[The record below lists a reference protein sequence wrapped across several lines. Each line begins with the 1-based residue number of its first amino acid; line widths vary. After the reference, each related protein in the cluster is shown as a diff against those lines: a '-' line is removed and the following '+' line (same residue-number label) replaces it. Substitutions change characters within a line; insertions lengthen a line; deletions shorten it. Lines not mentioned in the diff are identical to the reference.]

1 MTCAS
6 WDLNQLITK
15 YIYILLISILLI
27 SVLITQKYDFQN
39 NIGFI
44 VNKAAKAFVKALDS
58 ELREKVGVTVGQW
71 KVMVMLVNQDG
82 LTQKETAERLGLE
95 GPTLIPII
103 DKMEQDDLVVRKV
116 DPSDR
121 RNNRIYRT
129 EKANEL
135 WKEMVKCA
143 TKVRQVS
150 LKDIPE
156 ENINITKNVLENL
169 YQNLRNQFDV
179 GCSVNNSNLSDSTDN
194 VVHNTIAVSTNAIKS
209 GKIEKD
215 HKKGKILK

>member
-1 MTCAS
+1 M
-6 WDLNQLITK
+6 
-15 YIYILLISILLI
+15 
-27 SVLITQKYDFQN
+27 QKYDFQN

-44 VNKAAKAFVKALDS
+44 VNKTAKAFVKALDL
-58 ELREKVGVTVGQW
+58 ELHEKVGVTVGQW

-82 LTQKETAERLGLE
+82 LSQKEIAERLGLE

-103 DKMEQDDLVVRKV
+103 DKMEKDELVVRKI
-116 DPSDR
+116 DPYDR

-135 WKEMVKCA
+135 WNAMVKCA
-143 TKVRQVS
+143 AKIRQVS

-156 ENINITKNVLENL
+156 ERINITKNVLENV
-169 YQNLRNQFDV
+169 YQNLRNQFDI
-179 GCSVNNSNLSDSTDN
+179 GCSANNNSLSDSTTG
-194 VVHNTIAVSTNAIKS
+194 VVQNTSSISTTAIKS

-215 HKKGKILK
+215 HKKRRL

>member
-1 MTCAS
+1 MLS
-6 WDLNQLITK
+6 
-15 YIYILLISILLI
+15 ISILGM
-27 SVLITQKYDFQN
+27 QKYDFQN

-44 VNKAAKAFVKALDS
+44 VNKTAKAFVKALDS

-71 KVMVMLVNQDG
+71 KVMVMLINQDG
-82 LTQKETAERLGLE
+82 LTQKEIAERLGLE
-95 GPTLIPII
+95 GPTIIPII
-103 DKMEQDDLVVRKV
+103 DKMEKDDLVIRKV

-121 RNNRIYRT
+121 RNNKIYRT

-135 WKEMVKCA
+135 WNEMLKCA

-156 ENINITKNVLENL
+156 VNIGITKKVLEHI

-179 GCSVNNSNLSDSTDN
+179 GCSVNTNNLSDSRGSI
-194 VVHNTIAVSTNAIKS
+194 VHYTSPASTTAIKS
-209 GKIEKD
+209 GKIEEKLRLQ
-215 HKKGKILK
+215 KGKSLSEINTTG

>member
-1 MTCAS
+1 
-6 WDLNQLITK
+6 
-15 YIYILLISILLI
+15 LISILFI
-27 SVLITQKYDFQN
+27 SVLSTQKYDFQN

-129 EKANEL
+129 EKTNEL
-135 WKEMVKCA
+135 WNEMVKCA
-143 TKVRQVS
+143 AKVRQVS

-169 YQNLRNQFDV
+169 YQNLRDQFNV
-179 GCSVNNSNLSDSTDN
+179 GCSINANNSLSDLTAS
-194 VVHNTIAVSTNAIKS
+194 VEHNTSPVSTTAIKS

-215 HKKGKILK
+215 HKKGRF

>member
-1 MTCAS
+1 M
-6 WDLNQLITK
+6 
-15 YIYILLISILLI
+15 
-27 SVLITQKYDFQN
+27 QKYDFQN

-44 VNKAAKAFVKALDS
+44 VNKTAKAFVKALDS
-58 ELREKVGVTVGQW
+58 ELHEKVGVTVGQW

-82 LTQKETAERLGLE
+82 LTQKEIAERLGLE

-103 DKMEQDDLVVRKV
+103 DKMEKDELVVRKI
-116 DPSDR
+116 DPYDR

-129 EKANEL
+129 ERANEL
-135 WKEMVKCA
+135 WNEMVKCA
-143 TKVRQVS
+143 AKVRQVS

-156 ENINITKNVLENL
+156 ENINITKDVLENV

-179 GCSVNNSNLSDSTDN
+179 GCSANNNSLSDSTTS
-194 VVHNTIAVSTNAIKS
+194 VVHNTRSISTTAIKS

-215 HKKGKILK
+215 HKKRGL

>member
-1 MTCAS
+1 
-6 WDLNQLITK
+6 
-15 YIYILLISILLI
+15 
-27 SVLITQKYDFQN
+27 
-39 NIGFI
+39 
-44 VNKAAKAFVKALDS
+44 LDS

-82 LTQKETAERLGLE
+82 LAQKEIAERLGLE

-103 DKMEQDDLVVRKV
+103 DKMEKDNLVVRKV

-129 EKANEL
+129 EKADEL
-135 WKEMVKCA
+135 WDKMVKCA
-143 TKVRQVS
+143 AKIRQVS

-156 ENINITKNVLENL
+156 ENIYITKNVLENV

-179 GCSVNNSNLSDSTDN
+179 GCNIGSSNNTLAYSKATD
-194 VVHNTIAVSTNAIKS
+194 VHNTTTPVSATAIKS
-209 GKIEKD
+209 GRIGKD
-215 HKKGKILK
+215 HKKGRL

>member
-1 MTCAS
+1 M
-6 WDLNQLITK
+6 
-15 YIYILLISILLI
+15 
-27 SVLITQKYDFQN
+27 QKYDFQN

-44 VNKAAKAFVKALDS
+44 VNKTAKAFVKALDS

-82 LTQKETAERLGLE
+82 LSQKEIAERLGLE
-95 GPTLIPII
+95 GPTLIPVI
-103 DKMEQDDLVVRKV
+103 DKMEKDELVVRKI
-116 DPSDR
+116 DPYDR

-135 WKEMVKCA
+135 WNAMVKCA
-143 TKVRQVS
+143 AKIRQVS

-156 ENINITKNVLENL
+156 ENIYITKNVLENV
-169 YQNLRNQFDV
+169 YQNLRNEFDV
-179 GCSVNNSNLSDSTDN
+179 GCSANNNSLSDSTTG
-194 VVHNTIAVSTNAIKS
+194 VVHNTSSISTTTIKS

-215 HKKGKILK
+215 HKKRRL

>member
-1 MTCAS
+1 MQ
-6 WDLNQLITK
+6 N
-15 YIYILLISILLI
+15 
-27 SVLITQKYDFQN
+27 YDFQN

-44 VNKAAKAFVKALDS
+44 VNKTAKAFVKALDS

-82 LTQKETAERLGLE
+82 LTQKEIAERLGLE

-103 DKMEQDDLVVRKV
+103 DKMEKDELVVRKI
-116 DPSDR
+116 DPYDR

-135 WKEMVKCA
+135 WNEMVKCA
-143 TKVRQVS
+143 AKIRQVS

-156 ENINITKNVLENL
+156 ENINITKNVLENV

-179 GCSVNNSNLSDSTDN
+179 GCSVNTNNSLSDSTDN
-194 VVHNTIAVSTNAIKS
+194 VVHNTNPVSTTAIKS

>member
-1 MTCAS
+1 M
-6 WDLNQLITK
+6 
-15 YIYILLISILLI
+15 
-27 SVLITQKYDFQN
+27 QKYDFQN

-44 VNKAAKAFVKALDS
+44 VNKTAKAFVKALDS

-71 KVMVMLVNQDG
+71 KVMVMLINQDG
-82 LTQKETAERLGLE
+82 LTQKEIAERLGLE

-103 DKMEQDDLVVRKV
+103 DKMEKDDLVVRKV
-116 DPSDR
+116 DPLDR
-121 RNNRIYRT
+121 RNNKIYRT

-135 WKEMVKCA
+135 WNEMLKCA
-143 TKVRQVS
+143 IKVRQVS

-156 ENINITKNVLENL
+156 ENIDITKNVLERV

-179 GCSVNNSNLSDSTDN
+179 GCSVDTNNSLSDSTAS
-194 VVHNTIAVSTNAIKS
+194 VVHNTSPVSTTVIKS

-215 HKKGKILK
+215 YKKGRY